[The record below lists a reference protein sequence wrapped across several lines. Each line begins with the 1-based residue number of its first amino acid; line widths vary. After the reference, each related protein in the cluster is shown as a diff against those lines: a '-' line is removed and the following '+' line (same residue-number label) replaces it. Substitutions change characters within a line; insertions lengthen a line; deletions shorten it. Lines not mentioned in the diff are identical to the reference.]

1 MKRLVYTLF
10 GALFILY
17 YICYQGVLSHVL
29 YYHEQHHLFLFSK
42 SYFLQCVQSEGWLNY
57 ITNFIIQFFY
67 YPILGSTILAF
78 LLASVYWLTN
88 SIIKIITGKNDLLQL
103 SIIPSLILFFY
114 TMEANHSLSILPG
127 SLLCLLMLYL
137 LLLFIQRY
145 RNVFPLFRLPGI
157 SNKKIRILLTSLF
170 LLGYTGYGFHY
181 FFNNYNRNE
190 RIMLKAE
197 QFVKSKDWRSVL
209 EYTKKYLD
217 TGRYNQL
224 IRGTERSV

>member
-103 SIIPSLILFFY
+103 SIIPSLILFFPQ
-114 TMEANHSLSILPG
+114 I
-127 SLLCLLMLYL
+127 
-137 LLLFIQRY
+137 
-145 RNVFPLFRLPGI
+145 RNYAPI
-157 SNKKIRILLTSLF
+157 
-170 LLGYTGYGFHY
+170 
-181 FFNNYNRNE
+181 
-190 RIMLKAE
+190 
-197 QFVKSKDWRSVL
+197 
-209 EYTKKYLD
+209 
-217 TGRYNQL
+217 
-224 IRGTERSV
+224 

>member
-1 MKRLVYTLF
+1 
-10 GALFILY
+10 
-17 YICYQGVLSHVL
+17 
-29 YYHEQHHLFLFSK
+29 
-42 SYFLQCVQSEGWLNY
+42 
-57 ITNFIIQFFY
+57 
-67 YPILGSTILAF
+67 
-78 LLASVYWLTN
+78 
-88 SIIKIITGKNDLLQL
+88 
-103 SIIPSLILFFY
+103 
-114 TMEANHSLSILPG
+114 
-127 SLLCLLMLYL
+127 MLYL

-181 FFNNYNRNE
+181 FFYNYNRNE

-224 IRGTERSV
+224 ISYFHHLALYHTGQLPYHLLDYPQKRCV